1 MRPGLGWAVLGAS
14 VSIGAWRMDRLES
27 LNIEPWSA
35 PGLVPGVLGV
45 LMLVFG
51 LALALSPASVDSD
64 PPAPIAW
71 GKLAG
76 ILGLTGIFVFGA
88 LGRVPFA
95 IAAAVVMFVWMLTLS
110 WNASPAPRA
119 RLVLRIA
126 VTAGIAALVIAH
138 LFQDVFLVR
147 LP

>member
-1 MRPGLGWAVLGAS
+1 
-14 VSIGAWRMDRLES
+14 MDRLES

-51 LALALSPASVDSD
+51 LALALSPARVDSD
-64 PPAPIAW
+64 PPARIAW

-88 LGRVPFA
+88 LGRVPFT

-110 WNASPAPRA
+110 WNVSPATRPR
-119 RLVLRIA
+119 LLLRTAIIA
-126 VTAGIAALVIAH
+126 SMAALVIAH